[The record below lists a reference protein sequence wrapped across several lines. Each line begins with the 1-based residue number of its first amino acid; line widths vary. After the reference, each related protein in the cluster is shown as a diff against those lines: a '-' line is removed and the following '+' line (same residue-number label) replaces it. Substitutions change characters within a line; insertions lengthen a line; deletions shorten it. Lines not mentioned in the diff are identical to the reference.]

1 MLFQPSSVLLWQN
14 IQHTFVTATTR
25 SIMFKLK
32 PKRTLAALAISL
44 LIPFSSAFAQNIAIS
59 NVQGTEGDAGTVNFD
74 FPITL
79 SAPAGAAVNLS
90 YSTGAAGSATSGT
103 DFVAVPAG
111 TVTIPVGASS
121 GVARVVVNGDL
132 IVETQETFTV
142 TIALQPGSPGTIV
155 TNQALGQITNDDS
168 AVLSV
173 ASVVQAEGN
182 AAGTLSFTAS
192 LSRPIQGAI
201 SARIA
206 SSDDSAIA
214 PADYAS
220 INQVLNF
227 ASGATTA
234 AFTVASV
241 GELVVEPNERFTL
254 ALSEL
259 TAPALLVS
267 SVSLSAAAITG
278 TLNNDDS
285 AAITI
290 TSPSQLEGN
299 AGISVMP
306 FAISISAPV
315 QGVVG
320 FNDATANGTATLLG
334 NDYQAANSAL
344 SFASLS
350 TIAQNLNV
358 NIVGDLTVEPDEN
371 FLVNLTGLTLPAGI
385 PAGAVTLASNG
396 TGTIRNEDS
405 TTLSIANAQILEG
418 NTGTSNLAFTASLT
432 APSAT
437 AITAN
442 FATSTGTAVASDFT
456 ASSGTI
462 TFTPGQLTQTI
473 NVPIL
478 GDTLLESDETFTL
491 ALSAPSGATLG
502 SAIAIGTILNDDG
515 VVLSINSV
523 RGVEALGLF
532 NFTVSLTG
540 VNNVPVSVQFAT
552 QDGSASATSDYVA
565 NSGTLIFQPG
575 EVSKTISVR
584 VLNDADIEG
593 IETFNVILSGAIP
606 PAPGVTINPAIGVGT
621 IENDDFV
628 TQIPTLSHFGLLML
642 GMLML
647 VVVRRAISAV

>member
-320 FNDATANGTATLLG
+320 FNAATANGTATLLG

-647 VVVRRAISAV
+647 VVSRRSFYAA

>member
-1 MLFQPSSVLLWQN
+1 MLFPPLSVLLWQN
-14 IQHTFVTATTR
+14 VQHTFVTATTR
-25 SIMFKLK
+25 SIMSKLK

-59 NVQGTEGDAGTVNFD
+59 NVQVTEGDAGTVNFD

-103 DFVAVPAG
+103 DFVAVAAG
-111 TVTIPVGASS
+111 ALTIPVGASS

-142 TIALQPGSPGTIV
+142 TIALQAGSPGTIV
-155 TNQALGQITNDDS
+155 TDQALGQITNDDS

-173 ASVVQAEGN
+173 ASVAQAEGN
-182 AAGTLSFTAS
+182 DAGTLSFTAT

-206 SSDDSAIA
+206 SSDDSAVA

-220 INQVLNF
+220 VNQVLNF

-267 SVSLSAAAITG
+267 SVSLSNAAITG

-285 AAITI
+285 AALSI

-299 AGISVMP
+299 SGTSVMP
-306 FAISISAPV
+306 FVISISAPV
-315 QGVVG
+315 QGAVS
-320 FNDATANGTATLLG
+320 FNAATANGTATLLG

-350 TIAQNLNV
+350 TVAQNLNV

-371 FLVNLTGLTLPAGI
+371 FVVNLTGLTLPAGI

-405 TTLSIANAQILEG
+405 TTLSIANAQTLEG

-442 FATSTGTAVASDFT
+442 FATSTGTAAASDFT

-462 TFTPGQLTQTI
+462 TFAPGQLTQTI

-478 GDTLLESDETFTL
+478 GDTLLESDESFTL

-502 SAIAIGTILNDDG
+502 NALATGTILNDDG

-532 NFTVSLTG
+532 NFTVSLAG

-575 EVSKTISVR
+575 EVSKTIAVR
-584 VLNDADIEG
+584 VLSDAEIEG
-593 IETFNVILSGAIP
+593 TETFNVVLSGAIP
-606 PAPGVTINPAIGVGT
+606 PSPGVTINPAIGVGT

-628 TQIPTLSHFGLLML
+628 TQIPTLSHFGLMIL
-642 GMLML
+642 GILML
-647 VVVRRAISAV
+647 VVSRRSFYSA

>member
-1 MLFQPSSVLLWQN
+1 
-14 IQHTFVTATTR
+14 
-25 SIMFKLK
+25 MFKLK

-320 FNDATANGTATLLG
+320 FNAATANGTATLLG

-647 VVVRRAISAV
+647 VVSRRSFYAA